1 MREPVRFDDE
11 FLADPV
17 CAYARLRA
25 AGPVHR
31 AESPDGAPVWVV
43 TRYAEVRAGLG
54 DPRLSLD
61 KAHSSGGYRGLALPP
76 ALDKNLLNLDAPEHT
91 RLRRLLGRAF
101 TPRRV
106 EALRPDVTRI
116 AEELADALPAE
127 ADLMA
132 GYAVPLPITVICV
145 LLGVAPADVAVFRT
159 WTDAVLMPTDAA
171 VARDAMRSLFGFLT
185 ELISVKRAAPGE
197 DLLSVVAPDLTDDE
211 LLSGAFLLLLA
222 GYENVVHVLGNG
234 LHELLTR
241 PAPWSTPVGSSASIV
256 DEILRHASPVQL
268 AIRRFPLQDLEI
280 GDTKIPAGDTVLLAL
295 ASAHRDDTV
304 FDDPDTFDADRPDN
318 PHLAFGHGPHFCLG
332 APLARLEL
340 EIGFDTLLRRFP
352 AMAPAGDLVWRSSF
366 RSRGLATLPVILR
379 A

>member
-1 MREPVRFDDE
+1 MPEPVRFDDE

-31 AESPDGAPVWVV
+31 AESPDGAPVWLV
-43 TRYAEVRAGLG
+43 TRYAEVKAGLG

-61 KAHSSGGYRGLALPP
+61 KAHSSGGYRGLDLPP

-106 EALRPDVTRI
+106 EALRPEVTRI
-116 AEELADALPAE
+116 AEELADALPAR
-127 ADLMA
+127 ADLMD

-145 LLGVAPADVAVFRT
+145 LLGVAPADVAEFRT
-159 WTDAVLMPTDAA
+159 WTDAVLTPVDPGAA
-171 VARDAMRSLFGFLT
+171 REAMRSLYGFVVG
-185 ELISVKRAAPGE
+185 LIAEKRAAPGE

-211 LLSGAFLLLLA
+211 LLSAAFLLLLA
-222 GYENVVHVLGNG
+222 GYENVVHTLGNG

-241 PAPWSTPVGSSASIV
+241 PGTAPGPSTVE
-256 DEILRHASPVQL
+256 EILRYAAPAQL
-268 AIRRFPLQDLEI
+268 AIRRFPLRDVEI
-280 GDTKIPAGDTVLLAL
+280 GGTTIPAGDTVLLAL
-295 ASAHRDDTV
+295 ASAHRDETV
-304 FDDPDTFDADRPDN
+304 FADPDGFDAERADN
-318 PHLAFGHGPHFCLG
+318 PHVGFGHGPHFCLG

-340 EIGFDTLLRRFP
+340 EIGFGTLLRRFP
-352 AMAPAGDLVWRSSF
+352 AMAPAGEPVWRSSF
-366 RSRGLATLPVILR
+366 RSRGLAHLPVILR

>member
-1 MREPVRFDDE
+1 MPEPVRFDEE

-31 AESPDGAPVWVV
+31 AESPDGAPIWLV
-43 TRYAEVRAGLG
+43 TRYAEVKAGLG

-106 EALRPDVTRI
+106 EALRPEVTRI

-159 WTDAVLMPTDAA
+159 WTDAVLMPTDAEA
-171 VARDAMRSLFGFLT
+171 TRDAMRSLYAFVT
-185 ELISVKRAAPGE
+185 ELIAAKRAEPGE

-211 LLSGAFLLLLA
+211 LLSAAFLLLLA

-234 LHELLTR
+234 FHELLTR
-241 PAPWSTPVGSSASIV
+241 PALRTAPAESFV
-256 DEILRHASPVQL
+256 DEILRHASPAQL

-280 GDTKIPAGDTVLLAL
+280 GDTTVRAGDTVLLAL

-304 FDDPDTFDADRPDN
+304 FDAPDTFDADRPDN

-352 AMAPAGDLVWRSSF
+352 AMVPAGDPVWRSTF
-366 RSRGLATLPVILR
+366 RSRGPAALPVILR